1 MLGASGSAKCSLP
14 AESVAVVNA
23 VLWLPDDLNEMV
35 ASIIEK
41 EEDLAHASGLQRCLQ
56 SLHRQTFGV
65 SGIAQQMLLSEAS
78 LLEVAF
84 SQHSIDFIDGVAPHR
99 VESILDS
106 LRASLA
112 LFDDSVWTEN
122 AAVLMSLPAHC
133 SACDNF
139 GHLTR
144 DCMHFKGRAR
154 ERKGFL
160 PAAQHVSGK
169 YVLE

>member
-1 MLGASGSAKCSLP
+1 MLSASGSAKCSLP

-65 SGIAQQMLLSEAS
+65 SGIAQQMPLSGFS

-84 SQHSIDFIDGVAPHR
+84 SQHSIDFIEGVAPHR
-99 VESILDS
+99 VESILDH

-112 LFDDSVWTEN
+112 LFDDSDEN

-154 ERKGFL
+154 EEKGFL

-169 YVLE
+169 